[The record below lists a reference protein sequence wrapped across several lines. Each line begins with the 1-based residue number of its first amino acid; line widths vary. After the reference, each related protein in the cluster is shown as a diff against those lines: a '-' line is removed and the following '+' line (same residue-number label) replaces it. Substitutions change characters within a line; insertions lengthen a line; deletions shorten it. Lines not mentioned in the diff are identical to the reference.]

1 MLEVDLCNV
10 KPEVALQNDARSC
23 VDLSSYQTNRPNFCM
38 PLLASQI
45 TLKHERQ
52 VLETATIAYSLDD
65 SSYGQIGRTALCRCA
80 KSMGLRFQF
89 TFYCSM
95 SATIHNLPF
104 GLRSFAKPDMD
115 SQ

>member
-45 TLKHERQ
+45 TFKHERQ

-65 SSYGQIGRTALCRCA
+65 SSYGMIAHTGCA
-80 KSMGLRFQF
+80 KSMGLQFQL

-95 SATIHNLPF
+95 IWNTIPQEIRNLPT
-104 GLRSFAKPDMD
+104 L
-115 SQ
+115 